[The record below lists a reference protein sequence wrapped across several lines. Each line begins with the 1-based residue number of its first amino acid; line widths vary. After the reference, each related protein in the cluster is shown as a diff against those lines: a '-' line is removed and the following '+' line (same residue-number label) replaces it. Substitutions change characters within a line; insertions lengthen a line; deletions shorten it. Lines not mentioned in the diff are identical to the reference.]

1 VPQVISALDIVLTI
15 LVLFGFPA
23 LAVAAW
29 RKGGRPRLTFWAVFT
44 IALVAGWALVASSAR
59 FGNRLA
65 PAMGYWTIA
74 PSALAA
80 LGLQLGLPI
89 VAAAV
94 TAGALGKDKLPFW
107 VLYATSVGAAS
118 VGWLAGVAILLIA
131 MPL

>member
-1 VPQVISALDIVLTI
+1 MTQVSSALDIVLTV

-23 LAVAAW
+23 LAVSAW

-44 IALVAGWALVASSAR
+44 IALVAAWALVASSAR

-65 PAMGYWTIA
+65 PAMGYWTVA
-74 PSALAA
+74 PSALIA
-80 LGLQLGLPI
+80 LGLQLGLPV

-94 TAGALGKDKLPFW
+94 TAGALGKDKLPYW
-107 VLYATSVGAAS
+107 VLYATTVGAAS
-118 VGWLAGVAILLIA
+118 VGWLAGVAILLVA